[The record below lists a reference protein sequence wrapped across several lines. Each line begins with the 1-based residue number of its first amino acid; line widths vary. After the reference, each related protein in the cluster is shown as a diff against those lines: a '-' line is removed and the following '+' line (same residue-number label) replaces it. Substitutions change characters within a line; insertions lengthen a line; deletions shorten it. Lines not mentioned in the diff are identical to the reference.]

1 MTPMSPGSRE
11 VRWVPPQQARGRAS
25 MNRMLEAAQALLE
38 EVHFDEVSV
47 QDVVREAGTS
57 VGSFYSRFR
66 SKDGL
71 LQCLRERYEAERR
84 EAVEALLADPEL
96 AGADLAARARALL
109 GLLARH
115 DRERR
120 GLFRT
125 VRLRQLLGQEVPDE
139 AALAEHDRMCRACYA
154 FLLVRGDEIA
164 HPQPERAVR
173 VAFVSALLAL
183 EQKLLFGHTAL
194 AHQLPAEEERLV
206 AELVRQVLGLLGD
219 PGVRAGGNGVS
230 GA

>member
-1 MTPMSPGSRE
+1 
-11 VRWVPPQQARGRAS
+11 

-66 SKDGL
+66 SKEGL
-71 LQCLRERYEAERR
+71 LQCLRERYESERR
-84 EAVEALLADPEL
+84 EAVGALLADPGL
-96 AGADLAARARALL
+96 AGADLGARVSALL

-115 DRERR
+115 DRARR

-125 VRLRQLLGQEVPDE
+125 VRLRQLQGQEAPDQ
-139 AALAEHDRMCRACYA
+139 AALAEHDRLCRACYA
-154 FLLVRGDEIA
+154 FLLERGDEIS
-164 HPQPERAVR
+164 HPEPERAVR

-194 AHQLPAEEERLV
+194 AHQLPAEEEGLV
-206 AELVRQVLGLLGD
+206 AELVRQVLGLLGA
-219 PGVRAGGNGVS
+219 PEVGAGGERAI